1 MSTIRDYHRPA
12 TIEEALDLLG
22 RDDVVTV
29 PLGGGTTVNGLPD
42 IVPDEVVDLQ
52 LLGLDEIVYQNSN
65 LNVGAMATLTRL
77 VTHEMTPA
85 AILGLAKREAPNTI
99 RNAATLGGTVGDAD
113 SESPLLAG
121 LLAYD
126 TTVTTVGSDGSA
138 EIDLADLLSDN
149 SLLESRLITSLH
161 LPVGGDAAW
170 ESTQRTP
177 ADRPIVLVVGRR
189 NGAGHVRLAATGV
202 AQTPTNIDP
211 QSLDE
216 LDPPSDFRGSSVYR
230 THLAKVLTARVMS
243 RLGE

>member
-29 PLGGGTTVNGLPD
+29 PLGGGTTLNGLPD
-42 IVPDEVVDLQ
+42 TAPDEVVDLQ
-52 LLGLDEIVYQNSN
+52 LLGLSEIAYQNSS
-65 LNVGAMATLTRL
+65 LNIGAMTTLAKL
-77 VTHEMTPA
+77 AAHEMTPA

-99 RNAATLGGTVGDAD
+99 RNAATLGGTVGAAD

-149 SLLESRLITSLH
+149 SLLEARLITSLR

-189 NGAGHVRLAATGV
+189 NGAGQVRLAATGV

-211 QSLDE
+211 QNLDE